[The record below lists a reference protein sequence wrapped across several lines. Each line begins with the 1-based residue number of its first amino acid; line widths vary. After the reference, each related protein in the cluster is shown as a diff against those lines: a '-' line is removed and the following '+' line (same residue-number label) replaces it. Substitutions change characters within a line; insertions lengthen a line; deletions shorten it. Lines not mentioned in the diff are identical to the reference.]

1 MSVTRATWRKI
12 QGARDFLLPTLFL
25 ISVLFLAILS
35 PMARGNSQIYAAAFL
50 AVVSLILAF
59 VVCVTLVPKLLARV
73 RLEFLNNLRFFRFT
87 QRGTLFVLL
96 IFVISF
102 ATLNTGNN
110 LLILVLSFLL
120 ASMVV
125 SGIVANLVLYGLKI
139 SLTVPDAI
147 HAGQKTVFLVTL
159 HNLKKLFPSFAL
171 KLKGEPDNSSG
182 GTDFFLKEKIF
193 PYVKAREKVKLS
205 LYCEFGRR
213 GVYSVEGFEV
223 RTTFPFGFFWRGRSL
238 DARGNI
244 VVYPELR
251 DVGHLFLLQAELQGQ
266 EGRNRRGWGNELYN
280 IRNYQ
285 SGDNARFVHWKSTA
299 KRNRLM
305 IKDFA
310 QEQETPLTVV
320 FSAYLPDD
328 SAPHLE
334 QFEKAVSYVASLAHD
349 CKMKGHDFRFVSGEF
364 TVTVNGQNRE
374 YTALMEYLA
383 RVQPA
388 DRVDFDPEALPVP
401 CVLFSAGNAVAV
413 VGVPRI
419 DYLQF

>member
-1 MSVTRATWRKI
+1 MSVARATWLKI
-12 QGARDFLLPTLFL
+12 QGAKEFLLPTVFL
-25 ISVLFLAILS
+25 ISALFLAILS
-35 PMARGNSQIYAAAFL
+35 SMARGNGQIYAAAFL

-59 VVCVTLVPKLLARV
+59 VVCVTLVPKLLTRV

-87 QRGTLFVLL
+87 QRGALFVLL
-96 IFVISF
+96 IFIISF
-102 ATLNTGNN
+102 ATFNTGNN

-139 SLTVPDAI
+139 SLSVPDEI
-147 HAGQKTVFLVTL
+147 HAGQKAVFLVTL

-171 KLKGEPDNSSG
+171 KLKGEQDKSSG
-182 GTDFFLKEKIF
+182 GTDFFIKEKSF
-193 PYVKAREKVKLS
+193 PYVRASEKVRLS

-244 VVYPELR
+244 IVYPALR
-251 DVGHLFLLQAELQGQ
+251 DFGRQFLHQAELQGQ
-266 EGRNRRGWGNELYN
+266 AERNRRGWGNELYN

-299 KRNRLM
+299 KLNRLM

-310 QEQETPLTVV
+310 QEQETPLSVV

-328 SAPHLE
+328 SASHLE
-334 QFEKAVSYVASLAHD
+334 QFEKAVSYVASLARAYR
-349 CKMKGHDFRFVSGEF
+349 MKGHEFRFASGEF

-388 DRVDFDPEALPVP
+388 DSVDVDPEALPSP

-413 VGVPRI
+413 AGVPRI